1 MGRRISEL
9 VFAEEMEE
17 DVVDNKISDA
27 FKKITDV
34 SSKLGYKAPHEIR
47 NEKKDLES
55 VIPKPGV
62 VDKISDAFKDITA
75 VSSKLG
81 HKAPYEIRNGEKA
94 LESATP
100 KSSVVNKIS
109 DAFKDITD
117 VPSKLGHKAPH
128 EIRNEEKALEN
139 ATPLTESSDEKQV
152 TMNAVVAAN
161 TVGLEMK
168 PLMIMLDNEGGVVDE
183 QTSEENQSL
192 KIDNSAI
199 IEIYPQL
206 NEIEK
211 IIHSYN
217 LDVVFSDTPNTPGYI
232 VAQVLKNGELNNS
245 LSFTI
250 DLKGYYISPDEKI
263 FISNA
268 KTVSPIAIPILNM
281 QLFEDIIAG
290 KHDDTNLDKFDLYV
304 KEDREISKLINL
316 ATLPEKVGSINRNK
330 VISNLL
336 KDGFQTALANAL
348 EDNNQVYF
356 VFTDYKSPNSF
367 KLVSNISGR
376 NFTITYNG
384 KTATLTQS

>member
-1 MGRRISEL
+1 MERRISEL

-34 SSKLGYKAPHEIR
+34 SSKLGHKAPHEIR
-47 NEKKDLES
+47 NEKETLKS
-55 VIPKPGV
+55 PIPKSGV
-62 VDKISDAFKDITA
+62 VNKISDAFRDITA

-81 HKAPYEIRNGEKA
+81 HRAPYEIRNEKKA
-94 LESATP
+94 LESVTP
-100 KSSVVNKIS
+100 PV
-109 DAFKDITD
+109 
-117 VPSKLGHKAPH
+117 
-128 EIRNEEKALEN
+128 
-139 ATPLTESSDEKQV
+139 TESSDKKQV
-152 TMNAVVAAN
+152 TMDAVVAAN

-168 PLMIMLDNEGGVVDE
+168 PLMIMLDNEGGVVDD
-183 QTSEENQSL
+183 QTFEENQSL

-199 IEIYPQL
+199 IAIYPQL
-206 NEIEK
+206 DEIEK

-232 VAQVLKNGELNNS
+232 IGQVLKNGELDNT

-263 FISNA
+263 FIRNA

-348 EDNNQVYF
+348 EDNDQVYF
-356 VFTDYKSPNSF
+356 IFTDYKSPNSF
-367 KLVSNISGR
+367 KLVSDISGR

-384 KTATLTQS
+384 KTATLTQL